1 MPADVP
7 RKNVRPAS
15 TDGTHAWPSWPHESL
30 IPGKCLMIELRFHGR
45 GGQGAV
51 VASKTLA
58 QAAFLAGRYVQSY
71 PDYGV
76 ERRGAPVVAFARIAE
91 PGDDLFVRQD
101 IRQPNHVLVLD
112 ATLLD
117 SANPLAGLSPG
128 GWVVVNTTDPPAAL
142 HFDDAYRV
150 ATVDA
155 SSIALRHGLGS
166 AAQPVVNTA
175 ILGALVRATGIVTI
189 RDLLAAI
196 AHEVPARA
204 GANKAAAM
212 EAFKEVLVG
221 VAA

>member
-1 MPADVP
+1 
-7 RKNVRPAS
+7 
-15 TDGTHAWPSWPHESL
+15 
-30 IPGKCLMIELRFHGR
+30 MIELRIHGR

-101 IRQPNHVLVLD
+101 IEEPHHLLVLD
-112 ATLLD
+112 PTLLD
-117 SANPLAGLSPG
+117 SGNPIAGLRDG
-128 GWVVVNTTDPPAAL
+128 GWVVVNSPDPPVSL
-142 HFDDAYRV
+142 GIVPRFRV

-155 SSIALRHGLGS
+155 TRIAMNHGLGT

-175 ILGALVRATGIVTI
+175 ILGAFVRATGIVELD
-189 RDLLAAI
+189 DLLRAI
-196 AHEVPARA
+196 RYEVPTKEEENCQAARDA
-204 GANKAAAM
+204 YESVM
-212 EAFKEVLVG
+212 TG
-221 VAA
+221 VTA

>member
-1 MPADVP
+1 
-7 RKNVRPAS
+7 
-15 TDGTHAWPSWPHESL
+15 
-30 IPGKCLMIELRFHGR
+30 MIELRIHGR

-101 IRQPNHVLVLD
+101 IREPHHLLVLD

-117 SANPLAGLSPG
+117 SANPLAGLRDG
-128 GWVVVNTTDPPAAL
+128 GWVVVNTPDPPESL
-142 HFDDAYRV
+142 GIVSRFRV
-150 ATVDA
+150 ATVNA
-155 SSIALRHGLGS
+155 SEIARRHGLGT

-175 ILGALVRATGIVTI
+175 ILGAFVRATGMIELE
-189 RDLLAAI
+189 DLLTAI
-196 AHEVPARA
+196 DHEVPTKAKE
-204 GANKAAAM
+204 NKIAATEAYEQAM
-212 EAFKEVLVG
+212 FEVNV
-221 VAA
+221 

>member
-1 MPADVP
+1 
-7 RKNVRPAS
+7 
-15 TDGTHAWPSWPHESL
+15 
-30 IPGKCLMIELRFHGR
+30 MIELRIHGR

-101 IRQPNHVLVLD
+101 IREPDHLLVLD
-112 ATLLD
+112 PTLLD
-117 SANPLAGLSPG
+117 SANPIAGLRDG
-128 GWVVVNTTDPPAAL
+128 GWVVVNSADPPASL
-142 HFDDAYRV
+142 GIVPRFRV

-155 SSIALRHGLGS
+155 TRIAMRHGLGT

-175 ILGALVRATGIVTI
+175 ILGAFVRATGIVELSE
-189 RDLLAAI
+189 LLKAI
-196 AHEVPARA
+196 EYEVPTKEAE
-204 GANKAAAM
+204 NCKAAA
-212 EAFKEVLVG
+212 EAYEEVLMEVG
-221 VAA
+221 V

>member
-1 MPADVP
+1 M
-7 RKNVRPAS
+7 
-15 TDGTHAWPSWPHESL
+15 
-30 IPGKCLMIELRFHGR
+30 
-45 GGQGAV
+45 

-101 IRQPNHVLVLD
+101 IREPHHLLVLD

-117 SANPLAGLSPG
+117 SSNPLAGLQPG
-128 GWVVVNTTDPPAAL
+128 GWVVVNTPEQPDELGIDPT
-142 HFDDAYRV
+142 YRV

-155 SSIALRHGLGS
+155 SAIALRHGLGT

-175 ILGALVRATGIVTI
+175 ILGAFARATGIVSLEE
-189 RDLLAAI
+189 LLAAI
-196 AHEVPARA
+196 DHEVPTKTKENRV
-204 GANKAAAM
+204 AAA
-212 EAFKEVLVG
+212 EAYDHVALG
-221 VAA
+221 VAV

>member
-1 MPADVP
+1 
-7 RKNVRPAS
+7 
-15 TDGTHAWPSWPHESL
+15 
-30 IPGKCLMIELRFHGR
+30 MIELRIHGR

-101 IRQPNHVLVLD
+101 IREPDHVLVLD

-117 SANPLAGLSPG
+117 SANVIAGLRPG
-128 GWVVVNTTDPPAAL
+128 GWVVVNTPDRPGKLGLP
-142 HFDDAYRV
+142 DACRA

-155 SSIALRHGLGS
+155 TSIAVHHGLGTT
-166 AAQPVVNTA
+166 AQPVVNTA
-175 ILGALVRATGIVTI
+175 ILGAFARATGVVSLEM
-189 RDLLAAI
+189 LLDAI
-196 AHEVPARA
+196 DKEVPAKAEENR
-204 GANKAAAM
+204 AAATSAYQRVM
-212 EAFKEVLVG
+212 MG